1 MKKMEQKKIM
11 EDSEY
16 EKVNGIGVS
25 QDGDYLRKGNTQ
37 RWMAKTLRGALET
50 LLGDARMQENERLVR
65 NTQLNKHTL
74 TKDFQSSN

>member
-1 MKKMEQKKIM
+1 
-11 EDSEY
+11 
-16 EKVNGIGVS
+16 
-25 QDGDYLRKGNTQ
+25 
-37 RWMAKTLRGALET
+37 MAKTLRGALET